1 MDVELPTKVD
11 AIESPLGGISHT
23 LDFTLFGIHST
34 NEITSMARISSTHHV
49 LGIPHLL
56 GKLRNCKGTVLLGSS
71 RSERSKPHHKEVQTR
86 EGNQVDSKLPEIR
99 VELPREPEA
108 AGHPTHCCRNQGI
121 PPGSL
126 RSAMFPYQNP
136 FHHQESGRPGTLQI
150 VNQQCIKV
158 VSSTRLTKHKVIRP
172 EDLAVRASP
181 NTIHCAGLQIHEHC
195 TRDKPST
202 GSLIVIHID
211 TLQLQIRSTTV
222 ASCWVYAMFITDNFP
237 EFGSNLVSALPT
249 LNMEDFSHFP

>member
-108 AGHPTHCCRNQGI
+108 AENVSIILSGYSSLIFEISNVPI
-121 PPGSL
+121 PEPVPPP
-126 RSAMFPYQNP
+126 REWQTWNP
-136 FHHQESGRPGTLQI
+136 ANF
-150 VNQQCIKV
+150 
-158 VSSTRLTKHKVIRP
+158 VSSTRLTKHKVIGP
-172 EDLAVRASP
+172 EDLAIRASP

-211 TLQLQIRSTTV
+211 TLQLQIRSPTV

-249 LNMEDFSHFP
+249 LNMEDFSHFS